1 MKMGDHRL
9 LFGWRAV
16 LGGVLAG
23 LAPSLGG
30 PLLMLPALALLWS
43 LAERTRWCAV
53 WGLSGVLWSG
63 PHTAPVKWS
72 RGPSCYGFGSTEEKY
87 HQLIYGCRE
96 RGRQRDGPLDHA
108 TGKGWVKGVK
118 GHYHDAIV
126 VKRTRVCAM
135 LVENLGGISK
145 GGRAQLW
152 ALSERTKGRGAVDR
166 TKYGSTR
173 ASLPWARMSRYSFRH
188 LPGS

>member
-1 MKMGDHRL
+1 MPLYGHI
-9 LFGWRAV
+9 
-16 LGGVLAG
+16 LGHSAG
-23 LAPSLGG
+23 KGSKEGGGAPASVGHL
-30 PLLMLPALALLWS
+30 
-43 LAERTRWCAV
+43 
-53 WGLSGVLWSG
+53 
-63 PHTAPVKWS
+63 
-72 RGPSCYGFGSTEEKY
+72 YGFGSTEEKY

-173 ASLPWARMSRYSFRH
+173 ASPQSYYVHHAQQISKAAVMYDAMAIRRQIIGLRQRLVTAAAHAAPAD
-188 LPGS
+188 GAQA